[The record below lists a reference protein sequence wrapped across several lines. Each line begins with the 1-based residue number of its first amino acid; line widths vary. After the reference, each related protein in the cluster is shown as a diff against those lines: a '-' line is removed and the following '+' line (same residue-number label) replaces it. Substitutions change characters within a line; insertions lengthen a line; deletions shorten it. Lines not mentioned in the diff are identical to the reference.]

1 MKLNHNFIVH
11 NTGDETLLVP
21 TAEAPFHGLIQG
33 NKTLEFILNCLQEDT
48 TEEEIIGA
56 ISAEFRGNADEIR
69 EDVEKTVSELR
80 RIGALDE

>member
-48 TEEEIIGA
+48 TEEIISA

>member
-48 TEEEIIGA
+48 TE
-56 ISAEFRGNADEIR
+56 
-69 EDVEKTVSELR
+69 
-80 RIGALDE
+80 

>member
-21 TAEAPFHGLIQG
+21 TAEAPFHGLIQR

-48 TEEEIIGA
+48 TEEIISA